1 MAANVREAHYT
12 PVTIRSFVSKHGG
25 LLKVESE
32 TKVETHN
39 IVAAVQK
46 LLQGD
51 LVSLVLPYNR
61 RWRTV
66 GLL

>member
-1 MAANVREAHYT
+1 MYVKLMTHQLLSEVVSAN
-12 PVTIRSFVSKHGG
+12 IGG
-25 LLKVESE
+25 SPGM
-32 TKVETHN
+32 TNGIKVETHN